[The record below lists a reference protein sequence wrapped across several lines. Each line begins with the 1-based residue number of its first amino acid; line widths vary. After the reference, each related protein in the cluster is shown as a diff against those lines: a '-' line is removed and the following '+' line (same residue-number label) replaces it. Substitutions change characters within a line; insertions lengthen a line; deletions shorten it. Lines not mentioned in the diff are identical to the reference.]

1 MTLMPNVSFEIF
13 RDAES
18 LGIFTT
24 DEFGQ
29 ILLTNCEPGTY
40 RAEERDTGGDGHVL
54 DTTPQE
60 VELKAGDGIKEL
72 VFFNDRLPGIHLP
85 LQTPRGRLCR
95 NRTGVSGI
103 CD

>member
-1 MTLMPNVSFEIF
+1 MSFEIF
-13 RDAES
+13 RDSES
-18 LGIFTT
+18 LGIFQT

-60 VELKAGDGIKEL
+60 GGVES
-72 VFFNDRLPGIHLP
+72 
-85 LQTPRGRLCR
+85 RGRHPR
-95 NRTGVSGI
+95 SWFFQ
-103 CD
+103 